1 MLENR
6 EPLIL
11 AIETST
17 RAGSVSLA
25 CGREVLSAVLGDGAS
40 SHSMD
45 LIDNIQRVLHQGR
58 AKLSDIDLFAVAVG
72 PGSFTGLRI
81 GLATVKALAVC
92 TGKPGAAVSTLAAI
106 AHAAGDSERTVS
118 ILPAGR
124 GEVYTQS
131 FSVWGDIVSALDTA
145 SHIKPVGLLERYGNT
160 QTIRWAGAGAHQHL
174 EIIRAG
180 GVGNWM
186 GSGKREGWSVA
197 AQSEHL
203 ANSVAVLAL
212 TDYRAG
218 KVTAAGE
225 LQANYVRASD
235 AEINQQWLQQNS

>member
-1 MLENR
+1 MPENR
-6 EPLIL
+6 DPLIL

-25 CGREVLSAVLGDGAS
+25 RGRKVLSAVLGDGES

-45 LIDNIQRVLHQGR
+45 LVDNIELVLRQGN
-58 AKLSDIDLFAVAVG
+58 AKLSDIDLFAVTVG

-92 TGKPGAAVSTLAAI
+92 VGKPCAPVSTLAAI
-106 AHAAGDSERTVS
+106 ACAAGDSERTVA

-131 FSVWGDIVSALDTA
+131 FSVRSEVVSALDTA
-145 SHIKPVGLLERYGNT
+145 AHIKPVRLLEKYGDT
-160 QTIRWAGAGAHQHL
+160 QTIRWAGEGAHQQL
-174 EIIRAG
+174 ENIRASG
-180 GVGNWM
+180 IGNWTSPTE
-186 GSGKREGWSVA
+186 GVGWSVA
-197 AQSEHL
+197 PQSEHL
-203 ANSVAVLAL
+203 ANYVAVLAL

-218 KVTAAGE
+218 RVIAAGE